1 MFSMAAKK
9 VLVVD
14 DEAFIVRMLTAKL
27 THGGY
32 LVVSASDGQEGVE
45 VTRRERP
52 DLIIMDWCMP
62 RMDGIEATRRIKGD
76 PGLAHI
82 PVLMLTCKGQETD
95 EETAR
100 AAGVARYVTKPFHIS
115 RLSEIVD
122 DMLR

>member
-1 MFSMAAKK
+1 MAAKK

-14 DEAFIVRMLTAKL
+14 DEAFIVRMLTARL
-27 THGGY
+27 NQGEY

-45 VTRRERP
+45 VARRERP
-52 DLIIMDWCMP
+52 DLIVMDWCMP
-62 RMDGIEATRRIKGD
+62 RMDGIEATRQIKGD

-82 PVLMLTCKGQETD
+82 PILMLTCKGQETD

-100 AAGVARYVTKPFHIS
+100 AAGVSRYVTKPFHIS
-115 RLSEIVD
+115 RLKEVVD

>member
-1 MFSMAAKK
+1 MAAKK

-27 THGGY
+27 AHGGY
-32 LVVSASDGQEGVE
+32 LVVSASDGQEGLE
-45 VTRRERP
+45 AARRERP

-62 RMDGIEATRRIKGD
+62 RMDGIEATRQIKGD

-115 RLSEIVD
+115 RLREIVD